1 MTEEK
6 SAPMTA
12 LKGLHAHGTRIRHVT
27 DEDTGSESM
36 LAPEDSMGTDGHDKK
51 LAQKESSAQ
60 HKTSHIKGLCTVSQV
75 EGMLDTHL
83 RLHIL
88 CISAVAMTSVASV
101 DPTTCAP
108 KPTVMGVRAMIPG
121 TKPVP
126 SLRAFLCHGQDPTV
140 QILPKWPPH
149 AS

>member
-12 LKGLHAHGTRIRHVT
+12 LKGLHAHGTRVRHVT

-36 LAPEDSMGTDGHDKK
+36 PAPGDSIGTEGHDKK
-51 LAQKESSAQ
+51 FAQQESSAQ
-60 HKTSHIKGLCTVSQV
+60 HQTSPIKGLCTVSQV

-88 CISAVAMTSVASV
+88 CISAVAMTGIASV
-101 DPTTCAP
+101 DPTTCATEP
-108 KPTVMGVRAMIPG
+108 AIMGARAMIPD

-126 SLRAFLCHGQDPTV
+126 SLRAFLCHGQAPTV

>member
-36 LAPEDSMGTDGHDKK
+36 LAPEDSIGTGGHKEK
-51 LAQKESSAQ
+51 IAQEESRAQ
-60 HKTSHIKGLCTVSQV
+60 HQTSHIKGLCTVSQV

-101 DPTTCAP
+101 DPTTCATEP
-108 KPTVMGVRAMIPG
+108 AIMGVRAMIPG

-126 SLRAFLCHGQDPTV
+126 SLRAFLCHGQAPTV